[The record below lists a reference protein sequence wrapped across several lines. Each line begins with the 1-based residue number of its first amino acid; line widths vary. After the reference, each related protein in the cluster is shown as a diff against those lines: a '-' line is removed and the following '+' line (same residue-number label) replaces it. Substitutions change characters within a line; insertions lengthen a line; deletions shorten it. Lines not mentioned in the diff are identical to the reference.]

1 MDGTWD
7 DDALVAIAGHDV
19 EAFAMLYRR
28 HLHRVYSYLLS
39 RVGNVHDAQDLTT
52 QTFVAALNAI
62 ETYQPRGLFV
72 AWLLGIA
79 RRKLSDHFRD
89 SIPTVAIED
98 IDVQLANQDVLEEAV
113 INRLQMQEVVMI
125 LARLNPER
133 AEAIRLRYLAN
144 LKIREVAEVMEKSE
158 GAIKMLLARG
168 LDDIRHV
175 LGIQEKIS

>member
-1 MDGTWD
+1 MDETLT
-7 DDALVAIAGHDV
+7 DDALVAIARHDV

-39 RVGNVHDAQDLTT
+39 RAGNVHDAQDLTT
-52 QTFVAALNAI
+52 QTFVVALNAI

-89 SIPTVAIED
+89 GIPTIAIED

-113 INRLQMQEVVMI
+113 VMI
-125 LARLNPER
+125 LAKLNPER

-144 LKIREVAEVMEKSE
+144 LKIREVAEVMGKSE

-168 LDDIRHV
+168 LDDIRQA